1 MSLPHDAPPGAEP
14 AEDENALE
22 DDNAVEDEA
31 TLEDGGAAASR
42 PLEVG
47 AALVAC
53 AVFGIALV
61 LSLTLSIRTE
71 AAPGQIDA
79 RFWPSVLSVI
89 GLALALA
96 RLVTTLVTAPQP
108 RGDVEARQPGGI
120 PRVLATLVITGLFMA
135 LWSVGDVILAGYRI
149 QLFPIA
155 MVAFLA
161 ALLALYGARG
171 WRPYVLF
178 PVPLAIGTYLLFGM
192 LLRIPL

>member
-1 MSLPHDAPPGAEP
+1 MSLSTDALDGADP
-14 AEDENALE
+14 AEDESAQQY
-22 DDNAVEDEA
+22 
-31 TLEDGGAAASR
+31 GGAAASR
-42 PLEVG
+42 PLEAG

-53 AVFGIALV
+53 AVFSGGLF
-61 LSLTLSIRTE
+61 LSITLPIRAE

-79 RFWPSVLSVI
+79 RFWPSVLSVL

-96 RLVTTLVTAPQP
+96 RLVTTLVTAPQ
-108 RGDVEARQPGGI
+108 RRADVEARQPGGI
-120 PRVLATLVITGLFMA
+120 PRVLSTLVITGLFMA

-155 MVAFLA
+155 MAAFLA

-171 WRPYVLF
+171 LRPYVLF